1 MERLKIFHGM
11 RIFIIVWSGQFVST
25 IGSGLTSF
33 ALGVWIYQETGS
45 TTLFALNLLA
55 YALPSLLLSPIAGAL
70 ADRWDRRLMMI
81 LSDTGAGI
89 STLAIAIL
97 AITNHLEV
105 WHIYLATAINSGCST
120 FQWPA
125 YSAATT
131 LLVPKDQLGR
141 AAGMV
146 QIGEAISQL
155 IAPAIAGAMLVAT
168 GLQGVIIV
176 DFVTFICAIL
186 TLAFVR
192 FPKPAVTAEGEAG
205 RGSIWQEAGY
215 GWRYIS
221 ARPGLLGLLV
231 VFALS
236 NFLFGLMSP
245 LLAPMILEISDARVL
260 GLLSSIMGSGM
271 LIGTLVMSAWG
282 GPKRRVHG
290 VLAGMA
296 VMGFFIMLFGVRPWI
311 PLMAVAGFGAM
322 LMSPIVNASS
332 QALWQS
338 KVAVDVQGRVFA
350 VRRMIAWSVM
360 PLAYVMAGPLADHVF
375 NPLLVEGGALADSLI
390 GSILGVGAGRGI
402 GLLIAVIGLLSIAV
416 SLSGYLY
423 PRTRLVEDELP
434 DAVNKTEKDASKQ
447 GTTVG

>member
-1 MERLKIFHGM
+1 MKQFKMFQGM
-11 RIFIIVWSGQFVST
+11 RTFAIVWVGQFIST
-25 IGSGLTSF
+25 IGSGLTGF

-55 YALPSLLLSPIAGAL
+55 YALPSLFLSPIAGAL
-70 ADRWDRRLMMI
+70 ADRWDRRLLMM
-81 LSDTGAGI
+81 LSDTGAGL
-89 STLAIAIL
+89 STLMIAIL
-97 AITNHLEV
+97 AFTNHLEV
-105 WHIYLATAINSGCST
+105 WHIYLATAINSGCSA

-131 LLVPKDQLGR
+131 LLAPKDQLGR

-155 IAPAIAGAMLVAT
+155 LAPAIAGAMLVAI

-176 DFVTFICAIL
+176 DFVTFLCAIL
-186 TLAFVR
+186 TLSFVR
-192 FPKPAVTAEGEAG
+192 FPKPTITAEGIAG

-231 VFALS
+231 IFALS

-245 LLAPMILEISDARVL
+245 LLTPLILEIADAQVL
-260 GLLSSIMGSGM
+260 GLLSSLMGAGM
-271 LIGTLVMSAWG
+271 LVGTLVMSAWG
-282 GPKRRVHG
+282 GPKWRIHG

-296 VMGFFIMLFGVRPWI
+296 VMGGFILLFGLRPWI
-311 PLMAVAGFGAM
+311 PLMGLAGFGAM
-322 LMSPIVNASS
+322 LMNPIVNASS

-350 VRRMIAWSVM
+350 VRRMISWSVM
-360 PLAYVMAGPLADHVF
+360 PLAYVIAGPLADNLF
-375 NPLLVEGGALADSLI
+375 NPLLVEGGVLAESLI
-390 GSILGVGAGRGI
+390 GRIFGIGAGRGI
-402 GLLIAVIGLLSIAV
+402 GLMISVIGLLSIIVA
-416 SLSGYLY
+416 LSGYLY
-423 PRTRLVEDELP
+423 PRIRLVEDELP
-434 DAVNKTEKDASKQ
+434 DAVNDLDENY
-447 GTTVG
+447 